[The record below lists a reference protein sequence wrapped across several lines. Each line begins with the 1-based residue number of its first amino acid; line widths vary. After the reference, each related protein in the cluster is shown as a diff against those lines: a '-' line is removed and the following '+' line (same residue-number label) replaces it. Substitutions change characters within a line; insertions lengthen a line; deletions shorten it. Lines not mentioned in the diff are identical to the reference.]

1 MRDDQ
6 GWTLGDDRDDL
17 IDRAAKFACY
27 ATANKLVF
35 YEALKKQFAKLPAL
49 KFGPNVRTG
58 EEALGQLD
66 AFFSRAKR
74 FSGDYETVFGF
85 DRRDFGNQIPF
96 LSDAAIEGWRGVLQ
110 HVDKFDFTQLDY
122 DIIGRIFEKL
132 IAPEE
137 RHKYGQYYTRPEV
150 VDLINA
156 FCIRSGEDRVL
167 DPGCG
172 GGTFLVRAYA
182 RKKFIQPD
190 LSHREL
196 LAGISALTFHILP
209 HISLLS
215 T

>member
-1 MRDDQ
+1 MRSFLAPKD
-6 GWTLGDDRDDL
+6 
-17 IDRAAKFACY
+17 I
-27 ATANKLVF
+27 
-35 YEALKKQFAKLPAL
+35 
-49 KFGPNVRTG
+49 
-58 EEALGQLD
+58 
-66 AFFSRAKR
+66 
-74 FSGDYETVFGF
+74 SGDYETVFGF

-96 LSDAAIEGWRGVLQ
+96 LSDAAVEGWRGVFQ

-156 FCIRSGEDRVL
+156 FRIRSGEDRVF

-182 RKKFIQPD
+182 RKKFIQPE

-196 LAGISALTFHILP
+196 LACIFGTDISHFAAHLATINLATRELVDERNYPRIKSADFF
-209 HISLLS
+209 
-215 T
+215 